1 MYIVSAL
8 YIAYDT
14 RVHFKYQLA
23 LSFVNIARDLEHVE
37 EA

>member
-1 MYIVSAL
+1 MYIVSAM

-14 RVHFKYQLA
+14 QVNFKYQLA
-23 LSFVNIARDLEHVE
+23 LSYVNIARDLE